1 MERQLELGE
10 VRTIRSNSG
19 KSLNNVELL
28 FSPTTIATFNV
39 NRTKNVVELTI
50 DNTDLKYQDLNCA
63 LSKSVI
69 RDMYMYMR
77 DLYNELE
84 ESEVSE

>member
-84 ESEVSE
+84 ESEAK

>member
-84 ESEVSE
+84 ESEGTE